1 MTRRQSTGRAARK
14 ASAEAHLPLKP
25 VWFHV
30 LLTLAG
36 GTAHGYGIRQQ
47 VEERTAGAIRLWP
60 TTLYGTLARLEA
72 AGLIEEADVRG
83 PADDVPRRFYRMT
96 ALGREVLALE
106 TDRLAAL
113 VRESKARQSGTR
125 PREA

>member
-1 MTRRQSTGRAARK
+1 MKRFATSPPSTGTPTDGFI
-14 ASAEAHLPLKP
+14 PLKP

-36 GTAHGYGIRQQ
+36 GEAHGYAIRQE
-47 VEERTAGAIRLWP
+47 VEERTDGAIRLWP
-60 TTLYGTLARLEA
+60 TTLYGTLARLEMA
-72 AGLIEEADVRG
+72 NLIEETSGDG
-83 PADDVPRRFYRMT
+83 PDDDVPRRFYRMT
-96 ALGREVLALE
+96 PLGRQVLALE

-113 VRESKARQSGTR
+113 VRESRQKTSR